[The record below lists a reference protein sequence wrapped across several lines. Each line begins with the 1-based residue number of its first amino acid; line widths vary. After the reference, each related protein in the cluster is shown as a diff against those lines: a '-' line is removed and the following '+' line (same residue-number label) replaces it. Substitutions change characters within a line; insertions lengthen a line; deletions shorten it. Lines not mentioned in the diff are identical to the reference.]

1 MENMEAAPNTTQAG
15 SYSAWLEAMRDPR
28 VDGWPLMGSV
38 WPTLA
43 LSSSYYL
50 LVSHIGPR
58 LMASRWG
65 NKRHQSLSTLTIMW
79 V

>member
-1 MENMEAAPNTTQAG
+1 MENMEASPNTTQAG
-15 SYSAWLEAMRDPR
+15 SYSAWLEAVRDPR
-28 VDGWPLMGSV
+28 VDGWLLMGSV

-43 LSSSYYL
+43 LSSCYYL

-65 NKRHQSLSTLTIMW
+65 NKRHHYQPSQ
-79 V
+79 